1 MKTIKEA
8 KQLSETE
15 KAVADYLESIGVKF
29 IAHAAGAGLNRD
41 GWECD
46 GWRVEFFR
54 SGGFND
60 GVRVISNREQ
70 FDYYTGVGLRVL
82 PGNGKPPSW
91 GNVQSPRELAR
102 WRKKNAK
109 PFAPCAADVLY
120 SLLLD
125 ASARDECFADWC
137 DNHGFDSDS
146 IKALNTYNA
155 CCENAERMARVF
167 TREQIEKLS
176 ELLQD
181 Y

>member
-8 KQLSETE
+8 KQMSEKE

-29 IAHAAGAGLNRD
+29 IARAAGAGLNRD

-46 GWRVEFFR
+46 GWRAEFR
-54 SGGFND
+54 TGKAC
-60 GVRVISNREQ
+60 EQ

-102 WRKKNAK
+102 WREENAK
-109 PFAPCAADVLY
+109 PFAPCAASVLY

-125 ASARDECFADWC
+125 ASARDESFPDWC
-137 DNHGFDSDS
+137 DNYGMDSDS
-146 IKALNTYNA
+146 IKALITYNA
-155 CCENAERMARVF
+155 CCENAKRLARVF